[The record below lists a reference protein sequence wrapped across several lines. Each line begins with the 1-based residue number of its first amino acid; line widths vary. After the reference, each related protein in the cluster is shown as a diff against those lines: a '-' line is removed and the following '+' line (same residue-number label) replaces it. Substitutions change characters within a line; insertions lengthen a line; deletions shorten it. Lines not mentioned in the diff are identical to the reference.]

1 MPVRNEDIII
11 HGVKHRPFGKKMH
24 LAATS
29 GFLLLASLM
38 ASCTSGALAESRDGN
53 GTQNG
58 SAAGG
63 GLVPLA
69 FTKVNQI
76 IAREGS
82 CVLIDCNVTG
92 EPFPSFQWFNSH
104 GERLDTEAEG
114 EPPRSPDFKPLFLLF
129 FALISNQPRGGSG

>member
-1 MPVRNEDIII
+1 M
-11 HGVKHRPFGKKMH
+11 HQPFVSMH
-24 LAATS
+24 PAPGP

-38 ASCTSGALAESRDGN
+38 AALASGALVEGRDGN
-53 GTQNG
+53 ATRNGTG
-58 SAAGG
+58 FLP
-63 GLVPLA
+63 LV

-104 GERLDTEAEG
+104 GERLDTESEG
-114 EPPRSPDFKPLFLLF
+114 EIVVVTLSLLHTTV
-129 FALISNQPRGGSG
+129 